1 MRVLVVDDLEINRRV
16 VRAMLQAEGY
26 DVIEAAD
33 GREALERLRAEGA
46 DAVVCDVLMPRM
58 DGYRFCYEV
67 RASPDLQKL
76 PIVIYTATYTSDS
89 DERLALSVGA
99 DAFVRKPAPAATLA
113 GAIEQARAGRTV
125 RREPVPPV
133 SGLSILKEYSE
144 ALVRKLEERNRELE
158 ETRDRLLNDIRR
170 RTAAEAAHR
179 RAEERFRRLFES
191 NTIGIAI
198 ADRDG
203 KVTEANDAYL
213 AIVGFDRRELERGE
227 INYAALTPPEFRE
240 QDGQAFAELR
250 RTGVAPLREKEIV
263 RRDGTRVPI
272 LVGVS
277 ALGESGGAVLG
288 YLIDLTQRKKLEEQF
303 RQSQKMEAVGH
314 ARRAAS
320 RTTSTTSSRRS
331 SATAI
336 SSPGRFGPDE
346 PAREDVEEIR
356 LAAEPRG
363 GLTQPA
369 PRLQPQAGARADACS
384 TSNDVVRDMRADA
397 AAG

>member
-33 GREALERLRAEGA
+33 GSEALERLRAESA
-46 DAVVCDVLMPRM
+46 DAVVCDILMPRM

-99 DAFVRKPAPAATLA
+99 DAFVRKPAPAAKLA
-113 GAIEQARAGRTV
+113 EAIEQACSGRTV

-191 NTIGIAI
+191 NTIGIAV
-198 ADRDG
+198 ADADG

-213 AIVGFDRRELERGE
+213 AIVGFARQELERGE
-227 INYAALTPPEFRE
+227 INHATLTPPEYRE
-240 QDGQAFAELR
+240 QDGQTFADLR

-277 ALGESGGAVLG
+277 ALGESEGAVLG

-303 RQSQKMEAVGH
+303 RQSQKMEAVGT
-314 ARRAAS
+314 ARRRRRA
-320 RTTSTTSSRRS
+320 RLQQHPDGDPRLRRPSRR
-331 SATAI
+331 ALR
-336 SSPGRFGPDE
+336 PG
-346 PAREDVEEIR
+346 
-356 LAAEPRG
+356 
-363 GLTQPA
+363 
-369 PRLQPQAGARADACS
+369 
-384 TSNDVVRDMRADA
+384 
-397 AAG
+397 